1 MHGDFTPFMS
11 KNIQIQDHFFSL
23 ISPKDSD
30 DLKSL
35 DIGLMEVGAKR
46 RLNGMNKR
54 GKIRKNLICRGN
66 FRHSLNKNVHI

>member
-11 KNIQIQDHFFSL
+11 KNIQIQDHSFLL
-23 ISPKDSD
+23 ISPKYSY

-66 FRHSLNKNVHI
+66 FRHSLSKNVHI